1 MPWKDASVQEE
12 RFRFVEDWRSGGWSL
27 ATLCRSYGVT
37 RKTGYKWI
45 ERYQVGGLNGLC
57 DASRAPRHHPNAI
70 ALEME
75 DRLIAVRERYPLWGA
90 RKIRAWLEREEP
102 ELELPAVSTIG
113 ALLKQNGLTVRR
125 RRRRSAR
132 PNCEPLAHA
141 RGPNLVWCADF
152 KGWFRTGD
160 GTRIDP
166 LTISDAYSRYLLRCQ
181 AVWAA
186 DFAHAKPVFEAA
198 FREYGLPERV
208 RTDNGAPFGSNG
220 ESGLTGLT
228 VWWIKLG
235 IQPERIQPGKPQ
247 QNGRHERMHRTLK
260 QATASPPAANRRRQQ
275 QRFDEF
281 RREYNEERPHEA
293 LGQVPPAQLYVCSWR
308 ACPARVPEVGYPGSW
323 QVRRVFEGGQ
333 IRWRHVKIF
342 VSNALVGE
350 PVGLEQIDE
359 RYWRVWFASYEVGVL
374 DEAQDVIYRPDRW
387 AKRRQ
392 REAEGE
398 RRAGR

>member
-1 MPWKDASVQEE
+1 MPWNETNVQEE
-12 RFRFVEDWRSGGWSL
+12 RFRFIEDWRNGGWNL

-45 ERYQVGGLNGLC
+45 ERYQEGGLNGLC

-70 ALEME
+70 PLEME

-113 ALLKQNGLTVRR
+113 ALLKQNGLTVPRR
-125 RRRRSAR
+125 RRRTAR
-132 PNCEPLAHA
+132 PNSEPLAHA

-235 IQPERIQPGKPQ
+235 IQPERIQPGQPQ

-281 RREYNEERPHEA
+281 RREYNEQRPHEA
-293 LGQVPPAQLYVCSWR
+293 LGQIPPLQVYVCSSQPY
-308 ACPARVPEVGYPGSW
+308 PARVPEVEYPGGW
-323 QVRRVFEGGQ
+323 QVRRVFQGGQ
-333 IRWRHVKIF
+333 IRWRQVKIF
-342 VSNALVGE
+342 VAKALVGE
-350 PVGLEQIDE
+350 PVGLEQIEE

-374 DEAQDVIYRPDRW
+374 DEAQGMIYRPDRW

-392 REAEGE
+392 REIQRD
-398 RRAGR
+398 RRADL